1 MAFSLQHAL
10 TLLFLCNSCTS
21 ENYVF
26 LSARVGET
34 VTVNCTS
41 PHMPQDGVYM
51 YQQLDT
57 DKKTVTYL
65 YKDGTFTPREPFKNR
80 LETNKKLDTFAVSI
94 LNLSISDTGVYWCVF
109 NKEDKNYDSIEK
121 TLLVVSVCESCAT
134 GKENCPNEE
143 KKKENTTLALIIVC
157 VGASFLMMFA
167 TIILLWLIPKMKRC
181 CEHGNFAPPRCAV
194 DGVYEDMRG
203 RRHPGAHTLINP
215 AYQTSTMHAHKPLT
229 ESPYERADPTFS
241 PQ

>member
-10 TLLFLCNSCTS
+10 ALLFLCNSCTS
-21 ENYVF
+21 EKYVF

-34 VTVNCTS
+34 VTVNCTN
-41 PHMPQDGVYM
+41 PDQNVPQDGVYM
-51 YQQLDT
+51 YHQLDT
-57 DKKTVTYL
+57 DEKKVTYL

-109 NKEDKNYDSIEK
+109 NKEDKNYDSKEK
-121 TLLVVSVCESCAT
+121 TLLVVS
-134 GKENCPNEE
+134 GNENCANEE
-143 KKKENTTLALIIVC
+143 KKKENNTLTLIIVS

-167 TIILLWLIPKMKRC
+167 TIILLLIIPKMKRC
-181 CEHGNFAPPRCAV
+181 CEHGNFAPPRRAK

-203 RRHPGAHTLINP
+203 RRHPAAHTLINP
-215 AYQTSTMHAHKPLT
+215 AYQTSTMHAHKPFT
-229 ESPYERADPTFS
+229 ESPYERADPTFR